1 MTKRRLLV
9 VYCKGDSNAWNTSLM
24 DSITDTVNNSSL
36 KDYSKEII
44 DLMKE
49 DTDTSS
55 TDTIS

>member
-1 MTKRRLLV
+1 M
-9 VYCKGDSNAWNTSLM
+9 VYGKGDSNAWNTSLM